1 MRMLLITPIK
11 IVVVRNDFSDLQPK
25 VMSRIREFIQ
35 AKENWTGNSYVKG
48 KSDSFKIPK
57 LSPLPDYHEMI
68 SSFFISIMSCVLS

>member
-35 AKENWTGNSYVKG
+35 AKEN
-48 KSDSFKIPK
+48 
-57 LSPLPDYHEMI
+57 
-68 SSFFISIMSCVLS
+68 